1 VGDNET
7 AEGRIEITLGED
19 EPEYIFSRSFKTVK
33 LNGGGFSSQYGDLQL
48 KEKRGGDWK
57 SVEHV
62 STRLNQILPVHVHQY
77 FLFDG
82 ERLDEFFGE
91 GYKDRVKDGLL
102 DVSHIE
108 LLENGIDH
116 LGSFEGDF
124 EKELSD
130 VGDAAERKRK
140 EYENAKEKVNNL
152 KGDLDQTKT
161 NISDTKDHIREID
174 DRLQDSADPEVR
186 KTTAEGIPNRKAGDI
201 RGDIQEVRKEASREL
216 VKAGTPLYAVQ
227 SLEYT
232 LSELKELSE
241 QGKLPRK
248 FRTLSSRNSSKRGV
262 YLWRR
267 PD

>member
-1 VGDNET
+1 
-7 AEGRIEITLGED
+7 
-19 EPEYIFSRSFKTVK
+19 
-33 LNGGGFSSQYGDLQL
+33 
-48 KEKRGGDWK
+48 
-57 SVEHV
+57 
-62 STRLNQILPVHVHQY
+62 
-77 FLFDG
+77 
-82 ERLDEFFGE
+82 
-91 GYKDRVKDGLL
+91 VKDGLL

-108 LLENGIDH
+108 LLENGIDN

-161 NISDTKDHIREID
+161 NISDTKDHIRK
-174 DRLQDSADPEVR
+174 LTTDSRIVQIRRSE

>member
-1 VGDNET
+1 VIYN
-7 AEGRIEITLGED
+7 
-19 EPEYIFSRSFKTVK
+19 
-33 LNGGGFSSQYGDLQL
+33 L

-174 DRLQDSADPEVR
+174 DRLQDSADRRSE
-186 KTTAEGIPNRKAGDI
+186 KKNNSGGIPNRKAGGYP
-201 RGDIQEVRKEASREL
+201 RR
-216 VKAGTPLYAVQ
+216 
-227 SLEYT
+227 YT
-232 LSELKELSE
+232 GS
-241 QGKLPRK
+241 
-248 FRTLSSRNSSKRGV
+248 
-262 YLWRR
+262 
-267 PD
+267 

>member
-1 VGDNET
+1 
-7 AEGRIEITLGED
+7 
-19 EPEYIFSRSFKTVK
+19 
-33 LNGGGFSSQYGDLQL
+33 
-48 KEKRGGDWK
+48 
-57 SVEHV
+57 
-62 STRLNQILPVHVHQY
+62 
-77 FLFDG
+77 
-82 ERLDEFFGE
+82 
-91 GYKDRVKDGLL
+91 VKDGLL

-186 KTTAEGIPNRKAGDI
+186 KN
-201 RGDIQEVRKEASREL
+201 
-216 VKAGTPLYAVQ
+216 
-227 SLEYT
+227 
-232 LSELKELSE
+232 
-241 QGKLPRK
+241 
-248 FRTLSSRNSSKRGV
+248 NSGGNT
-262 YLWRR
+262 
-267 PD
+267 